1 MKRRLIFSLAATLAA
16 ACATLKEPDS
26 SNLSTYCTAETG
38 YRVGYLSKAYYGVC
52 PKESEA
58 AFLAGL
64 QRGRGYRADPPQ
76 VQPYYERMEQTEKQL
91 LAASTEAERTRLR
104 GQLRDIEWWAVHII
118 NDPGT
123 YMSAL

>member
-1 MKRRLIFSLAATLAA
+1 MIRRLAFLLPVTLAA

-26 SNLSTYCTAETG
+26 SNLTTYCTAETG
-38 YRVGYLSKAYYGVC
+38 YRVGYLAKAYYGVC
-52 PKESEA
+52 PKDSEA

-64 QRGRGYRADPPQ
+64 QRGRGYRPNPPQ

-91 LAASTEAERTRLR
+91 LAASSEVERTRLR
-104 GQLRDIEWWAVHII
+104 TQLRDIEWWAIHIV

-123 YMSAL
+123 YMTAS